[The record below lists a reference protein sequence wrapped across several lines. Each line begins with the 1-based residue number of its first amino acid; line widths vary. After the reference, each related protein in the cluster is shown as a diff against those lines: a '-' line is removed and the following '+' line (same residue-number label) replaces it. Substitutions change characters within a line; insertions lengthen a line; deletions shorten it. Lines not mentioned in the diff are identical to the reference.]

1 LELCKDF
8 KINDHNALIEKFKQS
23 KCFDEKLTA
32 DQLKNVAEY
41 MVTLPSEIGMSFWT
55 VIASGA
61 EQRHNASGVHSVQL
75 STGSSVRDYMI
86 EILGAKKD

>member
-1 LELCKDF
+1 
-8 KINDHNALIEKFKQS
+8 
-23 KCFDEKLTA
+23 
-32 DQLKNVAEY
+32 

-75 STGSSVRDYMI
+75 SSGTSVRDYMI

>member
-1 LELCKDF
+1 M
-8 KINDHNALIEKFKQS
+8 Q
-23 KCFDEKLTA
+23 
-32 DQLKNVAEY
+32 NVAEY

-61 EQRHNASGVHSVQL
+61 EQRHNASGVHSVKL
-75 STGSSVRDYMI
+75 SSGTSVRDYMI